1 MFYIYV
7 LKSRKDGN
15 LYIGSS
21 GDLETRIK
29 AHNSG
34 KVRST
39 KGRRPL
45 ILVYYESFLTKTEA
59 RGRERFYKSGAGRRV
74 LKEKLE
80 EMEG

>member
-7 LKSRKDGN
+7 LKSQKDGN

-21 GDLETRIK
+21 GDLKTRVK

-39 KGRRPL
+39 KGRKPL
-45 ILVYYESFLTKTEA
+45 VLVYYESYLTKTEA
-59 RGRERFYKSGAGRRV
+59 RGKENFYKSGVGRRL

-80 EMEG
+80 KMEG

>member
-1 MFYIYV
+1 
-7 LKSRKDGN
+7 

-59 RGRERFYKSGAGRRV
+59 RGREHFYKSRAGRRV